1 MIQSDIT
8 TPILSY
14 DDINKRAEDLLREYK
29 RNKILPVD
37 IEAIAEFNLGLNIFP
52 FPNLQQTFDIEGFIS
67 GDLNVIYVD
76 EFIYYQRPARYRF
89 TLAHEIGH
97 YVFHSDLI
105 ASFHPQSVAD
115 WSKFVLG
122 IDEETYGW
130 LEWQAYSFAAAVLV
144 PRVSLKQNFRK
155 ELKLLQPK
163 IDFIRSK
170 GLSVESSQD
179 YIVNAIATKL
189 IGIYDVSADVLNKRI
204 LKELEK
210 GYLSLE

>member
-8 TPILSY
+8 APILSY

-115 WSKFVLG
+115 WSKFLLG

-204 LKELEK
+204 LKELGK

>member
-204 LKELEK
+204 LKELGK

>member
-204 LKELEK
+204 SKELEK

>member
-8 TPILSY
+8 APILSY
-14 DDINKRAEDLLREYK
+14 DDINKHAEDLLREYK
-29 RNKILPVD
+29 RNKIFPVD
-37 IEAIAEFNLGLNIFP
+37 IEAIAEFDLGLNIFP
-52 FPNLQQTFDIEGFIS
+52 FPNLQETFDVEGFIS
-67 GDLNVIYVD
+67 GDLDVIYVD
-76 EFIYYQRPARYRF
+76 EFIYYQRSARYRF

-204 LKELEK
+204 SKELEK

>member
-8 TPILSY
+8 APILSY

-37 IEAIAEFNLGLNIFP
+37 IEAIAEFDLGLNIFP
-52 FPNLQQTFDIEGFIS
+52 FPNLQETFDVEGFIS

-189 IGIYDVSADVLNKRI
+189 IGIYDVSAGVLNKRI
-204 LKELEK
+204 SKELEK

>member
-1 MIQSDIT
+1 MTQSDISA
-8 TPILSY
+8 PILSY
-14 DDINKRAEDLLREYK
+14 DDISKRAEDLLREYK

-204 LKELEK
+204 SKELEK

>member
-8 TPILSY
+8 APILSY
-14 DDINKRAEDLLREYK
+14 DDINKRTEDLLREYK

-204 LKELEK
+204 SKELEK

>member
-1 MIQSDIT
+1 MSQSDIIA
-8 TPILSY
+8 PILSY
-14 DDINKRAEDLLREYK
+14 DDINKRAEDFLTEHK
-29 RNKILPVD
+29 RNEILPVD
-37 IEAIAEFNLGLNIFP
+37 IEAIAEFDLGLNIFP
-52 FPNLQQTFDIEGFIS
+52 FPNLQETFDVEGFIS

-76 EFIYYQRPARYRF
+76 EFIYYQRLARYRF

-105 ASFHPQSVAD
+105 ASFHPRSIAD
-115 WSKFVLG
+115 WSKFILAV
-122 IDEETYGW
+122 DEETYGW
-130 LEWQAYSFAAAVLV
+130 LEWQAYSFAAAVPV
-144 PRVSLKQNFRK
+144 PRVSLKQNFRN

-170 GLSVESSQD
+170 GLSAESSQD

-189 IGIYDVSADVLNKRI
+189 IGIYDVSNDVLNKRI
-204 LKELEK
+204 SKELEK

>member
-1 MIQSDIT
+1 MNSYT
-8 TPILSY
+8 T
-14 DDINKRAEDLLREYK
+14 
-29 RNKILPVD
+29 
-37 IEAIAEFNLGLNIFP
+37 
-52 FPNLQQTFDIEGFIS
+52 
-67 GDLNVIYVD
+67 
-76 EFIYYQRPARYRF
+76 QRPARYRF

-155 ELKLLQPK
+155 GLKLLTAQ
-163 IDFIRSK
+163 DRLYSFK
-170 GLSVESSQD
+170 G
-179 YIVNAIATKL
+179 AF
-189 IGIYDVSADVLNKRI
+189 G
-204 LKELEK
+204 
-210 GYLSLE
+210 

>member
-1 MIQSDIT
+1 MTQSDISA
-8 TPILSY
+8 PILSY
-14 DDINKRAEDLLREYK
+14 DDISKRAEDLLREYK

-204 LKELEK
+204 LKELGK

>member
-8 TPILSY
+8 APILSY

-89 TLAHEIGH
+89 TLAHEIGQLCIP
-97 YVFHSDLI
+97 FGFDCLI
-105 ASFHPQSVAD
+105 SS
-115 WSKFVLG
+115 S
-122 IDEETYGW
+122 ECRR
-130 LEWQAYSFAAAVLV
+130 LEQ
-144 PRVSLKQNFRK
+144 
-155 ELKLLQPK
+155 
-163 IDFIRSK
+163 I
-170 GLSVESSQD
+170 SSW
-179 YIVNAIATKL
+179 Y
-189 IGIYDVSADVLNKRI
+189 R
-204 LKELEK
+204 
-210 GYLSLE
+210 

>member
-1 MIQSDIT
+1 MTQSDVSA
-8 TPILSY
+8 PILSY
-14 DDINKRAEDLLREYK
+14 DDISKRAEDLLREYK
-29 RNKILPVD
+29 RNEILPVD
-37 IEAIAEFNLGLNIFP
+37 IEAIAEFDLGLNIFP

-115 WSKFVLG
+115 WKTFVLG

-144 PRVSLKQNFRK
+144 PPVSLKQNFRE

-189 IGIYDVSADVLNKRI
+189 IGIYDVSADVLSKRI

-210 GYLSLE
+210 GYLSLV

>member
-1 MIQSDIT
+1 MTQSDISA
-8 TPILSY
+8 PILSY
-14 DDINKRAEDLLREYK
+14 DDISKRAEDLLREYK

-204 LKELEK
+204 SKELGK

>member
-1 MIQSDIT
+1 MSQSDIT
-8 TPILSY
+8 APILSY
-14 DDINKRAEDLLREYK
+14 DDINKRAEDFLKEHK
-29 RNKILPVD
+29 RNEILPVD
-37 IEAIAEFNLGLNIFP
+37 IEGIAEFDLGLNIFP
-52 FPNLQQTFDIEGFIS
+52 FPNLQQTFDVEGFIS
-67 GDLNVIYVD
+67 GDLGVIYVD
-76 EFIYYQRPARYRF
+76 EFIYYQRFARYRF

-115 WSKFVLG
+115 WGRFVLG

-144 PRVSLKQNFRK
+144 PPVSLKQNFRK

-163 IDFIRSK
+163 IDFICSK
-170 GLSVESSQD
+170 GLSIESSQD

-210 GYLSLE
+210 GYLLLE